1 MFLNEGARDKRF
13 GLHRMHIKLLATRQL
28 EEILQGAFLRSKKD
42 SLEQMQWV
50 TRGYV
55 N

>member
-28 EEILQGAFLRSKKD
+28 EEILQDVVQRSKKQ
-42 SLEQMQWV
+42 SL
-50 TRGYV
+50 
-55 N
+55 